1 MRAALSKW
9 PFAPG
14 KDAKSLA
21 AAGAEQGAGD
31 AHLDM
36 ARESLNELLTDA
48 RVPGEVRTALAA
60 EYEQLAAMLDKLENG
75 HVHIAVFGRVSVG
88 KSALL
93 NSLLGEARF
102 STSPLHGETKT
113 ASMAAWTRYDAGGVF
128 LIDTPGINEVD
139 GEARERLAHEV
150 ASHADLVLFVVDG
163 DLTDTEHSALAT
175 LAAHRRPIV
184 LVLNKSDRYREEERQ
199 QLIASLTQHTAGLV
213 RPRDIVLA
221 AAQPASQRV
230 IVVDEQGREMEST
243 RQPKP
248 DVEVLRQRLWDILDE
263 EGKSLVAV
271 NASVFAS
278 HLSDKLALRITEVRR
293 AMAQKT
299 VRMYCVAKGIGVA
312 FNPLPVADLFAAA
325 VMDVA
330 MVMHLSRVYGLPMT
344 RREAGGLVQAIV
356 AQVLALMGTVWAVH
370 LVSSALKA
378 GTGGLSTLITAG
390 AQGAVAYYGTYVVGR
405 VAERYLAQGKS
416 WGTGGPKHTVRE
428 ILESLDR
435 DSILADAR
443 RDILARLKQS

>member
-1 MRAALSKW
+1 MRGALSKW
-9 PFAPG
+9 PFAQKKNAEQLPTSG
-14 KDAKSLA
+14 A
-21 AAGAEQGAGD
+21 AQGAGD

-36 ARESLNELLTDA
+36 ARESLNELLTDP
-48 RVPGEVRTALAA
+48 RVPGEVRSALKN

-93 NSLLGEARF
+93 NALLGEARF
-102 STSPLHGETKT
+102 STSPLHGETKA

-163 DLTDTEHSALAT
+163 DLTDTEHHALAT
-175 LAAHRRPIV
+175 LAEHRRPIV
-184 LVLNKSDRYREEERQ
+184 LVLNKSDRYNEEERQ
-199 QLIASLTQHTAGLV
+199 QLTASLTRHSAGLV

-221 AAQPASQRV
+221 AAQPAVQR
-230 IVVDEQGREMEST
+230 IILVDEQGKEVEST

-248 DVEVLRQRLWDILDE
+248 DVEGLRQRLWDILDE

-278 HLSDKLALRITEVRR
+278 HLSDKLAIRITEVRR
-293 AMAQKT
+293 AVAQKT
-299 VRMYCVAKGIGVA
+299 VRMYCVAKGVGVA
-312 FNPLPVADLFAAA
+312 FNPVPVADLFAAA
-325 VMDVA
+325 VMDIA

-344 RREAGGLVQAIV
+344 RREAGGLVQAIL

-378 GTGGLSTLITAG
+378 GTGGLSTFITAG

-416 WGTGGPKHTVRE
+416 WGSGGPKHTVRE

-443 RDILARLKQS
+443 RDILTRLKQS